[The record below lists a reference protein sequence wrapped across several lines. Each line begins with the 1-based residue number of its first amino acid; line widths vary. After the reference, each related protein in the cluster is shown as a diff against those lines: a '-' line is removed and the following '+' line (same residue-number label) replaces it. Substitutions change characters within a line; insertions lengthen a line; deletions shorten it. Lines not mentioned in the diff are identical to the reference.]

1 MKREVTTHKDLVLY
15 QKSVVFVSN
24 IYKMTQSF
32 PAEER
37 FGLISQLRRA
47 SVSVPTNI
55 AEGSGRNSTKELI
68 QFLFISLASI
78 SEIETLLQ
86 ISRNLLYVDEMLFN
100 SLNKDLTELR
110 KMTSSL
116 ISSLKT

>member
-1 MKREVTTHKDLVLY
+1 MKREVNTHKDLVLY

-24 IYKMTQSF
+24 IYKMTQTV
-32 PAEER
+32 PVEER
-37 FGLISQLRRA
+37 FGLVSQLRRA

-55 AEGSGRNSTKELI
+55 AEGSGRNSKKELI
-68 QFLFISLASI
+68 QFLYISLASI
-78 SEIETLLQ
+78 SEIETLMQ
-86 ISRNLLYVDEMLFN
+86 ISRNLAYVDEILYN

-116 ISSLKT
+116 IKNLKT